1 MEDYFQRIL
10 EYSITIFDA
19 AGGVL
24 RDVKKEYGWMDV
36 LAHRGLDSDVMLS
49 KMGIGEG
56 IAGRVAR
63 DGYPVRLSG
72 KAVEGLQ
79 EESRYPHLLI
89 FPVIC
94 DGTTRCVITL
104 FRKGDKGFDENALL
118 LASSISGVF
127 SMLIEA
133 IEKIGVLKDEIT
145 MEKVLNGIY
154 TSFISQRTIDERI
167 KAVVLQVSSLFNN
180 SYAEIYLFEN
190 DEPVLIAS
198 SASSHQREEG
208 IHGFVKNIL
217 REKREMF
224 LKDEVSNR
232 GILLKK
238 FGILGK
244 DGFIVIYGKTVD
256 IEGRIRY
263 LQVIP
268 EIINKLLSEE
278 EEKAEKLAIESEYI
292 IKEGLG
298 MLSLREP
305 EVICKKFAA
314 LSMELC
320 SSGITIIRVFN
331 QEKKTFDVLQ
341 INGIFDDDLSKRV
354 IEIEERYFRGAI
366 DKCVPLFIKEL
377 PDNEGMEIPIKS
389 IMVFPLKV
397 KDRIFGALSTINRI
411 SFDSIIPKP
420 FSEDDFK
427 RICTLSEYVSK
438 AFEVS
443 MEIRRLKE
451 FVMIDERTGLPNRRF
466 FEARAIE
473 EINRCVRF
481 FRRITVILVDV
492 DIDERD
498 ERLHEIVK
506 IIGQDLRKSIR
517 SYDVISSMDEGK
529 IAFLILEPLDGE
541 MVIIER
547 LMDTMRKK
555 GWEYLGKEKRFLIRM
570 GWASFPRDGG
580 SLKHLINSACVRIQ
594 EFSIN

>member
-10 EYSITIFDA
+10 EYSISIFDA
-19 AGGVL
+19 DGGVL

-36 LAHRGLDSDVMLS
+36 LVHKGLDSDVMPS
-49 KMGIGEG
+49 KIGIGEG

-79 EESRYPHLLI
+79 EESRYQHLLI
-89 FPVIC
+89 FPVPH
-94 DGTTRCVITL
+94 DGDIRFVITL
-104 FRKGDKGFDENALL
+104 FRKGNKGFDENALL
-118 LASSISGVF
+118 LASSISGIF

-133 IEKIGVLKDEIT
+133 MEKIGVLKDEIT
-145 MEKVLNGIY
+145 MGKVLNGIY
-154 TSFISQRTIDERI
+154 TSFISQRRIDERI
-167 KAVVLQVSSLFNN
+167 KAVVIQVSSLFND
-180 SYAEIYLFEN
+180 SYTEFYIFEN

-198 SASSHQREEG
+198 STSSPRREEG
-208 IHGFVKNIL
+208 IHGFVRNIF

-224 LKDEVSNR
+224 LKDEVTDW
-232 GILLKK
+232 GILFKK

-256 IEGRIRY
+256 IEARMRY

-268 EIINKLLSEE
+268 EIINKLSSEE
-278 EEKAEKLAIESEYI
+278 EEKAGKFAIESEYI

-305 EVICKKFAA
+305 EAIWKKFGA

-331 QEKKTFDVLQ
+331 EEKNTFDLLQ

-354 IEIEERYFRGAI
+354 IEIEERYFRSAI
-366 DKCVPLFIKEL
+366 DRGMPVFMKEL
-377 PDNEGMEIPIKS
+377 PDDKEISVKS
-389 IMVFPLKV
+389 IMVFPIKV
-397 KDRIFGALSTINRI
+397 KDRIFGALSAINRI
-411 SFDSIIPKP
+411 SLDSIIPKS

-427 RICTLSEYVSK
+427 RICILSEYVSK

-443 MEIRRLKE
+443 MEIKRLKE

-481 FRRITVILVDV
+481 FRRITMILVDV
-492 DIDERD
+492 EIDERD
-498 ERLHEIVK
+498 KRLYEIVK
-506 IIGQDLRKSIR
+506 IMGQDLRKSIR

-547 LMDTMRKK
+547 LRDMMRKK

-570 GWASFPRDGG
+570 GWASFPRDGS
-580 SLKHLINSACVRIQ
+580 SLEHLINSACVRIQ